1 MRGRLTAEL
10 PTDDGAR
17 LRVLGSEI
25 RDLAHLEA
33 LVAQTTPAM
42 RAEVRKLLAT
52 IVPFD
57 VPPPGDPDAA

>member
-57 VPPPGDPDAA
+57 VPRPAIR